1 MIPTALPLVNGGE
14 RSPVVIR
21 VRERLNIPG
30 SDELDFPL
38 QHMLRGIQQLNQLT
52 VTGCID
58 SATLAALDL
67 YDF

>member
-14 RSPVVIR
+14 KSSVVLR
-21 VRERLNIPG
+21 VRERLNVPG
-30 SDELDFPL
+30 SDELDVPL
-38 QHMLRGIQQLNQLT
+38 QHMLRGIQQLNRLP